1 MEQIP
6 QNRFFI
12 SGGMEPCLK
21 KYLEISPDF
30 DYNSGI
36 VILIRKVFLLDQS
49 MHRLSGSLRG
59 TFIQATCQF
68 ILGERPVHP
77 VAHQQNL
84 IAGQKRDR
92 LLVPLYRPGKASPD
106 VTGQIFPAWICPD
119 LFQCQISLEGQQ
131 GQVAGKIVLPIEL
144 NQSAV
149 APKVNA
155 AVSDAQPSKFPV
167 RTRQAT
173 KVEPPLDGQLWSAA
187 STFSIAC

>member
-6 QNRFFI
+6 QNRSFI

-36 VILIRKVFLLDQS
+36 VILVRKVFLLNQS
-49 MHRLSGSLRG
+49 THRLNSFLCR
-59 TFIQATCQF
+59 TFIQAIFQF
-68 ILGERPVHP
+68 ILRKRPVHP

-84 IAGQKRDR
+84 IAGKRETGSSFHSIAPGSLARRNWSNFHGGDLR
-92 LLVPLYRPGKASPD
+92 QPLRKSDPPGGPVESNRGRNCAPGLVESVRRSAKGKCGCLRCSAK
-106 VTGQIFPAWICPD
+106 
-119 LFQCQISLEGQQ
+119 
-131 GQVAGKIVLPIEL
+131 QVPRFG
-144 NQSAV
+144 
-149 APKVNA
+149 
-155 AVSDAQPSKFPV
+155 
-167 RTRQAT
+167 TRQAT

>member
-36 VILIRKVFLLDQS
+36 VILVRKVFLLNQS
-49 MHRLSGSLRG
+49 THRLNSFLCR
-59 TFIQATCQF
+59 TFIQAIFQF
-68 ILGERPVHP
+68 ILRKRPVHP

-167 RTRQAT
+167 LDQA
-173 KVEPPLDGQLWSAA
+173 GH
-187 STFSIAC
+187 